1 MITTKEAGLRL
12 GLSERTIRNY
22 CYKGKLR
29 CEKRGK
35 IWYIDESSLDDILE
49 VKVIGKEE
57 AERKIGKEYEEASSK
72 SLALPPYYLL
82 VRENGYLKAQ
92 VDIFK
97 NQIEELK
104 NRLKLLE
111 EQLTYQK
118 TSWIKRLF
126 KR

>member
-1 MITTKEAGLRL
+1 MITTKEASLRL
-12 GLSERTIRNY
+12 GLTERTIRN
-22 CYKGKLR
+22 CCSKGRLK

-35 IWYIDESSLDDILE
+35 VWYINESSLDDVLE
-49 VKVIGKEE
+49 VKVIGTEE
-57 AERKIGKEYEEASSK
+57 AERKIGTEYKEHSNK

-104 NRLKLLE
+104 NRIKLLE

>member
-1 MITTKEAGLRL
+1 MITTKEASLRL

-22 CYKGKLR
+22 CSKGRLK

-35 IWYIDESSLDDILE
+35 IWYIDESSLDDVLE
-49 VKVIGKEE
+49 VKIIGKEE
-57 AERKIGKEYEEASSK
+57 TERKIGMEYEEPSSK

-104 NRLKLLE
+104 TKIKLLE
-111 EQLTYQK
+111 EQLTYQRS
-118 TSWIKRLF
+118 SWIKRLF
-126 KR
+126 KK

>member
-1 MITTKEAGLRL
+1 MITTKEASLRL
-12 GLSERTIRNY
+12 GLSDRTIRNY
-22 CYKGKLR
+22 CNKGKLR

-35 IWYIDESSLDDILE
+35 IWYIDESSLDDVLE
-49 VKVIGKEE
+49 VKVIGKEK
-57 AERKIGKEYEEASSK
+57 AERKIGKEYTEPSSK

-104 NRLKLLE
+104 NRIKLLE

>member
-1 MITTKEAGLRL
+1 MITTKEASLRL
-12 GLSERTIRNY
+12 GLTERTIRNY
-22 CYKGKLR
+22 CSKGRLKS
-29 CEKRGK
+29 EKRGK
-35 IWYIDESSLDDILE
+35 IWYIDESSLDDVLE
-49 VKVIGKEE
+49 VKVIGTEE
-57 AERKIGKEYEEASSK
+57 AERKIGTVNEEPSSK

-104 NRLKLLE
+104 TKIKLLE

-118 TSWIKRLF
+118 TSWIRRLF

>member
-1 MITTKEAGLRL
+1 MQEIMDIDLVKFA
-12 GLSERTIRNY
+12 SHY
-22 CYKGKLR
+22 S
-29 CEKRGK
+29 KR
-35 IWYIDESSLDDILE
+35 IHILE
-49 VKVIGKEE
+49 NWGKKYIGTENEE
-57 AERKIGKEYEEASSK
+57 HSNK
-72 SLALPPYYLL
+72 SLAIPPYYLL

-104 NRLKLLE
+104 NKIRLLE

>member
-1 MITTKEAGLRL
+1 MITTKEASLRL
-12 GLSERTIRNY
+12 GLTERTIRNY
-22 CYKGKLR
+22 CSKERLK

-35 IWYIDESSLDDILE
+35 IWYIDESSLDDVLE
-49 VKVIGKEE
+49 VKVIGTEE
-57 AERKIGKEYEEASSK
+57 AERKIGKEYDEPSNK

-82 VRENGYLKAQ
+82 VQENGYLKAQ

-104 NRLKLLE
+104 TKIKLLE
-111 EQLTYQK
+111 EQLTYRK
-118 TSWIKRLF
+118 SSWIKRLF

>member
-1 MITTKEAGLRL
+1 MITTKEASLRL
-12 GLSERTIRNY
+12 GLTERTIRNY
-22 CYKGKLR
+22 CSKGRLK

-35 IWYIDESSLDDILE
+35 IWYIEESSLDDVLE
-49 VKVIGKEE
+49 VKVVGTEE
-57 AERKIGKEYEEASSK
+57 TERKIGTEYDEPSSK

-104 NRLKLLE
+104 NRIKLLE

>member
-12 GLSERTIRNY
+12 GLSDRTIRNY
-22 CYKGKLR
+22 CYKGKLE

-35 IWYIDESSLDDILE
+35 SWYIDESSLNDILE

-57 AERKIGKEYEEASSK
+57 AERKIGTEYEEPSSK

-97 NQIEELK
+97 NQIDELK
-104 NRLKLLE
+104 TKIKLLE
-111 EQLTYQK
+111 EQLEYK
-118 TSWIKRLF
+118 KSSWIKRLF